1 MRLEIS
7 KRIFLFIFLKNVYF
21 SVCIVLVLVV
31 LCYKPDNNYIFIKKH
46 ILIKQK
52 FKVTVLSFLLLTFS
66 IAVTSQTTQVGSGS
80 FTNTF
85 PGADSAGRNGYPSG
99 TPQLSGDALGKP
111 VPTNDWWSKLV
122 KENHADNLF
131 NYPMTLKTTNTGLIV
146 TYIPWGVIG
155 DSAPIEIK
163 LTGLSTTK
171 TTVSDYSDWTVTMNW
186 KDSAHELKAT
196 AGIGMP
202 FLYFEKDADDIVEI
216 KVNSGSA
223 IINNELLIIENAASG
238 ADFVFYAPTG
248 SSWIKSGNIYT
259 SSLNGKD
266 YWSMAMLPINTS
278 NVSSAAQDLKKY
290 AYVFPAN
297 TTTSWSYNESNS
309 KVTTTFLVDTNVKEG
324 TNSNMLLGLLPHQW
338 YNLASNSATPSTLS
352 YTSVRGELKM
362 LEGNS
367 FIVENTYKGILPT
380 IPYLANYSA
389 GFSPSELDTK
399 ISQIENDGLATW
411 TDSYNEG
418 QVMNRLIQTARI
430 ADQTGDV
437 EARNKMIATVKERLE
452 DWLTHESGEVAFLF
466 YYNSTWSAMLGYP
479 AGHGQDSNL
488 NDHHFHWGYFIH
500 AAAFMEQ
507 FEPGWASKWG
517 EMINTLI
524 RDAASYDRNDKQF
537 PFLRNFSPYAG
548 HSWANGF
555 ATFPQGNDQESTSE
569 SMQFASSLIHWGTIT
584 ENNTIRDLGIYI
596 YTTEQTA
603 VEEYWFDVYDRNFR
617 ANQQY
622 SLVSRVWGNSSD
634 NGTFWTSDIAASY
647 GIEMYPIHA
656 GSFYLGHNQE
666 YSKKLWSEIASN
678 TGVLS
683 REDNDN
689 LWHDTYWKYLS
700 FTNPQE
706 AVNLYN
712 AYPERNLKF
721 GISDAQT
728 YHWLHSVNAMGVID
742 ATITANYPI
751 TAVFKQNGETTY
763 VAHNYSD
770 SEITVTFSD
779 GFQLVVPAN
788 EMKTNRD
795 IDASGV
801 LSSDFTQAFPNGSVN
816 LSATITGNSITKV
829 AFFDGATLI
838 GEDTTAPYQLK
849 ASNLNLGV
857 HGFYAKIF
865 VDEQFNVTNIVN
877 VQIGEQVS
885 YSGTPIAIPGTFDAG
900 FYDKFE
906 GGKGQNIAYIDNSVG
921 NNGDFRTEENVDAI
935 LVNGEGAT
943 VGWTGAGEWME
954 YTINV
959 ETAGLYDLSYRAA
972 SGNSSGGG
980 PFYFEIEG
988 KKVSLS
994 IAVSNSSGWE
1004 NWSIN
1009 TATDIELTK
1018 GEHVLR
1024 LFIESGEFNL
1034 GRMTFSYNSPLSFM
1048 PPVSSAGENVSVAL
1062 PATIAT
1068 LNGSLSN
1075 DPEGE
1080 TITYNWQQVYGP
1092 SIINFDSKTI
1102 ASPNVSNLED
1112 GVYKC
1117 KLTVSDGTYSDF
1129 DEVLILVSASGN
1141 VSPTIS
1147 ITSPSDGS
1155 SIKEGVAITIN
1166 TIASDLDGSVTV
1178 VEFFDGATKLGEDA
1192 TAPFSFVWNGA
1203 SIGNHQLTAIATD
1216 NLGAKSTSAAVS
1228 VSVSEEK
1235 LCSEIATDAQQGSF
1249 SQGYQVTFETVGASV
1264 TITFKLL
1271 DTNKAGVIAYL
1282 WKQTPFSETQ
1292 MDQVSDLTFSKTIS
1306 GLTTGT
1312 TISYACKF
1320 AFSGGLAATKY
1331 FSYVVGT
1338 GCTGSSSDVTAPE
1351 NFTVSLGNIT
1361 SSSVELLLNATDDSG
1376 KVVYDI
1382 SYGTTSKVVNGDSG
1396 VQKSY
1401 IISGLTPETDYSF
1414 SIASRD
1420 LSGNLATNNSITLQA
1435 STLANTNSECNG
1447 SESAATQGSFS
1458 VGYTY
1463 GFVTNGSNVTI
1474 TFELLDSDK
1483 TDVAAYLWRQTPF
1496 SESSM
1501 SVVSAKKFSKTI
1513 SGVTNGQTLSYACKF
1528 AFAGGLAVT
1537 KYFSYTVGNNCT
1549 LQADNYDFEQFV
1561 QILPNP
1567 AKKILKI
1574 NSPLLTVKKVEIY
1587 SVLGK
1592 KIGNFNRSFENLYI
1606 EDLSSGLYLIRIFFQ
1621 EGIYTTK
1628 FVKE

>member
-1 MRLEIS
+1 M
-7 KRIFLFIFLKNVYF
+7 
-21 SVCIVLVLVV
+21 
-31 LCYKPDNNYIFIKKH
+31 
-46 ILIKQK
+46 IKQK
-52 FKVTVLSFLLLTFS
+52 FKVSVLSFLFLAFS
-66 IAVTSQTTQVGSGS
+66 IAASSQTTQVGSGS

-85 PGADSAGRNGYPSG
+85 PGSDSAGRNGYPSG
-99 TPQLSGDALGKP
+99 TPQLSGNALGKP

-202 FLYFEKDADDIVEI
+202 FLYFEKDVDDIVEI
-216 KVNSGSA
+216 KVNAGSA
-223 IINNELLIIENAASG
+223 SINNELLIIENAASG

-248 SSWIKSGNIYT
+248 SSWMKSGNIYT

-278 NVSSAAQDLKKY
+278 NVSSAAQDFKKY
-290 AYVFPAN
+290 AYIFPAN
-297 TTTSWSYNESNS
+297 TITTWSYNESNS

-324 TNSNMLLGLLPHQW
+324 ANTKMLLGLLPHQW
-338 YNLASNSATPSTLS
+338 YNLASISPTPSNLS

-380 IPYLANYSA
+380 IPYLANYSE
-389 GFSPSELDTK
+389 GFSPSDLDTK
-399 ISQIENDGLATW
+399 ISQIENDGLSTW

-466 YYNSTWSAMLGYP
+466 YYNDTWSAMLGYP

-524 RDAASYDRNDKQF
+524 RDAASYDRNDTQF

-569 SMQFASSLIHWGTIT
+569 SMQFASSLIHWGAIT

-751 TAVFKQNGETTY
+751 NAVFKQNGETTY

-788 EMKTNRD
+788 QMKTNRD

-801 LSSDFTQAFPNGSVN
+801 LTSDFTQAFPDGSVN
-816 LSATITGNSITKV
+816 LSVVISGNSSTKV
-829 AFFDGATLI
+829 AFYDGSTLI

-849 ASNLNLGV
+849 AANLTLGV
-857 HGFYAKIF
+857 HGFYAK
-865 VDEQFNVTNIVN
+865 VYVNEYFNVTNIVN

-885 YSGTPIAIPGTFDAG
+885 YSGMPIAIPGTFDAG

-935 LVNGEGAT
+935 IVNGEGAT

-988 KKVSLS
+988 KKISPS
-994 IAVSNSSGWE
+994 IVVPNSYGWE
-1004 NWSIN
+1004 NWNTN

-1024 LFIESGEFNL
+1024 LFIESGECNL
-1034 GRMTFSYNSPLSFM
+1034 GRMTFSYKSALSFT
-1048 PPVSSAGENVSVAL
+1048 PPFANAGENVSVIL
-1062 PATIAT
+1062 PETVAT

-1075 DPEGE
+1075 DPEGQ
-1080 TITYNWQQVYGP
+1080 TITYSWMQIYGP
-1092 SIINFDSKTI
+1092 SIINFDSKII

-1141 VSPTIS
+1141 LSPTIS
-1147 ITSPSDGS
+1147 ITSPSDGL
-1155 SIKEGVAITIN
+1155 SIKEGVAISIN

-1178 VEFFDGATKLGEDA
+1178 VKFFDGSTKLGED
-1192 TAPFSFVWNGA
+1192 TVAPFNFVWNGA
-1203 SIGNHQLTAIATD
+1203 SIGNHQLTAEATD
-1216 NLGAKSTSAAVS
+1216 NLGAKSTSVAVAVS
-1228 VSVSEEK
+1228 VTEEK
-1235 LCSEIATDAQQGSF
+1235 LCSEISTDAQQGSF
-1249 SQGYQVTFETVGASV
+1249 SEGYEVTFETIGTSV

-1282 WKQTPFSETQ
+1282 WKQTPFSEIQ
-1292 MDQVSDLTFSKTIS
+1292 MDQVSGLTFSKTIS
-1306 GLTTGT
+1306 GLTAGT

-1320 AFSGGLAATKY
+1320 AYSGGLAATKY

-1338 GCTGSSSDVTAPE
+1338 GCTVSNSDVTAPE
-1351 NFTVSLGNIT
+1351 NFTASIGNIT
-1361 SSSVELLLNATDDSG
+1361 SSSVEFLLDATDDSG
-1376 KVVYDI
+1376 KVVYNI

-1396 VQKSY
+1396 VQKTY
-1401 IISGLTPETDYSF
+1401 ILNGLTPETLYSF
-1414 SIASRD
+1414 SITARD
-1420 LSGNLATNNSITLQA
+1420 LSANLASNNPITLQA
-1435 STLANTNSECNG
+1435 TTLANTNSECAG
-1447 SESAATQGSFS
+1447 SESTAIEGSFS

-1463 GFVTNGSNVTI
+1463 EFVTNGSNVTI
-1474 TFELLDSDK
+1474 TFELLDTDK
-1483 TDVAAYLWRQTPF
+1483 TGVVAYLWAQTPF
-1496 SESSM
+1496 LETSM
-1501 SVVSAKKFSKTI
+1501 SVVSGKKFSKTI
-1513 SGVTNGQTLSYACKF
+1513 SGLANGQTISYACKF
-1528 AFAGGLAVT
+1528 AFEGGLTVT

-1549 LQADNYDFEQFV
+1549 LQADKYDFAESV
-1561 QILPNP
+1561 QISPNP
-1567 AKKILKI
+1567 AKNSLKI
-1574 NSPLLTVKKVEIY
+1574 NSPLLTVIKVEIY

-1592 KIGNFNRSFENLYI
+1592 RIGNFNTSFKNLSV
-1606 EDLSSGLYLIRIFFQ
+1606 EGLSSGLYMIRIFFQ